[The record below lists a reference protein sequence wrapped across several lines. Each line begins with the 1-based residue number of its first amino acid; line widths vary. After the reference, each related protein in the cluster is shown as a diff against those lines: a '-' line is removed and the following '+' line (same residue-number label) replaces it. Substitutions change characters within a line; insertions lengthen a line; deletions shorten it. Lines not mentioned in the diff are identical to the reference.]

1 MEREAAI
8 LERLLGS
15 EGAGL
20 EDKLAGLPAQER
32 STPRAIAGFRKS
44 WAPDLVSLA
53 LRLAEA
59 RDRRHRKFPLHEP
72 LRFTPELLEQ
82 ASAHPPSAHRARRF
96 AKLGSVLD
104 LGCGAG
110 GDLTR
115 LAAAGADVVG
125 LEMDPLAAA
134 LAMANLTALDL
145 PGSVIRG
152 RYPDSPLPAHQAVFV
167 DPARREGTVR
177 GRRHRHSREFSP
189 GPKELASL
197 ISGAEAWGI
206 KWGPALDLRHEA
218 MACPDGPLAGMTTA
232 DYELELVSWNGELR
246 EALFLGGQARS
257 GNTRQATRLVGSP
270 DDNETWTYTGNPA
283 QPDPDALP
291 PRDWIHEPDPALIRS
306 GLLGCFAIEQ
316 GLAPLAPGI
325 AYFSATDP
333 VVSPFLRRWHLLEAL
348 DFSLNALQN
357 ALDRHGA
364 GSVVL
369 KKRGFPVDPE
379 ALRAR
384 LDMGGDRELTVLI
397 YREGLE
403 HRACVCEGEGA
414 PQL

>member
-20 EDKLAGLPAQER
+20 EEELAGLPVRER
-32 STPRAIAGFRKS
+32 STPRAIAGFRKL

-59 RDRRHRKFPLHEP
+59 GDRRHRKFPLHEP

-96 AKLGSVLD
+96 VKLGLVLD

-115 LAAAGADVVG
+115 LAAAGAEVLG
-125 LEMDPLAAA
+125 LETDPLATALANANLAA
-134 LAMANLTALDL
+134 LNL
-145 PGSVIRG
+145 PGEVIRG
-152 RYPDSPLPAHQAVFV
+152 RFPDLPLPTHQAVFV

-177 GRRHRHSREFSP
+177 GRRHRRSREFSP
-189 GPKELASL
+189 GPTELAML
-197 ISGAEAWGI
+197 LSGAGAWGL

-218 MACPDGPLAGMTTA
+218 MAGPDGPLAGMAST

-246 EALFLGGQARS
+246 EALFLGGQARG
-257 GNTRQATRLVGSP
+257 GNSRLATRLAGPP
-270 DDNETWTYTGNPA
+270 DDFETWTYAGNPA
-283 QPDPDALP
+283 RPDPEAMP

-306 GLLGCFAIEQ
+306 GLLGSFAHEH

-325 AYFSATDP
+325 AYFGATDP
-333 VVSPFLRRWHLLEAL
+333 VINPFLRRWHLLEAL
-348 DFSLNALQN
+348 DFSLGALQS
-357 ALDRHGA
+357 ALDRHDA

-379 ALRAR
+379 ALRSR
-384 LDMGGDRELTVLI
+384 LDLRGERELTVLI
-397 YREGLE
+397 YREGLK
-403 HRACVCEGEGA
+403 HRACVCERDDRM
-414 PQL
+414 QL